1 MKARLGI
8 CAAAGVL
15 AMTVLAGCSSSLNE
29 DAVVLTVG
37 DSELTAD
44 VANFYARYT
53 QAQYETYYAGYLGED
68 MWNSEAEEGVTY
80 EESVKDGI
88 MEQLEIMLVLEDHM
102 ADYDIALTDAEKEVI
117 KEQAK
122 KFDEANS
129 LENKEKVSGSSETVE
144 RVMTLMTIQEKMMN
158 AIRSGAD
165 TEVSDEEAAQKSMQY
180 VFYSYTASEEETGS
194 DTEETEE
201 TDTVDKD
208 SIKAQA
214 EEFAQGAASASDF
227 EAYAEKQGVEVS
239 TATFDSE
246 STNPEAAVVE
256 AADQMEE
263 GEVSEVIET
272 ESGCYVVKLTSLLDR
287 DATDAEKETIIEQR
301 KSDLY
306 TETCEGWLDEA
317 DIDVNES
324 VWKKVDFNQI
334 SVIIKNDE
342 SEDYADEVQTDD
354 VAEAQEEAE

>member
-1 MKARLGI
+1 MKTRIGI
-8 CAAAGVL
+8 CMAAGVL
-15 AMTVLAGCSSSLNE
+15 AVTSLAGCSSSLDG

-37 DSELTAD
+37 DSELSAD

-102 ADYDIALTDAEKEVI
+102 EDYDITLTDAEKEVI
-117 KEQAK
+117 TEQAK
-122 KFDEANS
+122 KFDESNS
-129 LENKEKVSGSSETVE
+129 LENKEKVSGSVDTVE
-144 RVMTLMTIQEKMMN
+144 RVMTLMTIQEKMMS
-158 AIRSGAD
+158 AIRSEAD

-180 VFYSYTASEEETGS
+180 VFYSYTASEEEADS
-194 DTEETEE
+194 EDSQ

-214 EEFAQGAASASDF
+214 EEFAKGVGSASDF
-227 EAYAEKQGVEVS
+227 EAYAKKQGVEVS

-256 AADQMEE
+256 AADQLKE
-263 GEVSEVIET
+263 GEVSGVIET
-272 ESGCYVVKLTSLLDR
+272 ESGCYVVKLTSMLDR
-287 DATDAEKETIIEQR
+287 DATDAEKENIIEQR
-301 KSDLY
+301 KTDLY
-306 TETCEGWLDEA
+306 TETCNGWLEEVDVE
-317 DIDVNES
+317 VNEG

-334 SVIIKNDE
+334 SVVIKNDE
-342 SEDYADEVQTDD
+342 TEDYADEIQTDD
-354 VAEAQEEAE
+354 VAEAQEAE

>member
-15 AMTVLAGCSSSLNE
+15 AMAVLAGCSSSLDE

-37 DSELTAD
+37 DSELTAG

-129 LENKEKVSGSSETVE
+129 LEDKEKVSGSSETVE

-158 AIRSGAD
+158 AIRSEAD

-306 TETCEGWLDEA
+306 TETCEGWLDEV

>member
-165 TEVSDEEAAQKSMQY
+165 TEVSDEEAAQKNMQY

>member
-306 TETCEGWLDEA
+306 TETCEGWLDEV

>member
-201 TDTVDKD
+201 TNTVDKD